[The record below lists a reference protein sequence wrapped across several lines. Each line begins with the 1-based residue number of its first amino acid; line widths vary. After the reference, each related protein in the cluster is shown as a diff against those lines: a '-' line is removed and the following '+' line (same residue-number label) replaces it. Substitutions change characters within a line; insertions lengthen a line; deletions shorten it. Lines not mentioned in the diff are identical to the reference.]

1 MDKTK
6 VVTFRI
12 EESKL
17 EKIDQ
22 IVKAHNYYKRSR
34 IIEAGLDMV
43 FVLEEK
49 GLLGRLLSFC
59 PRYDDVTK
67 LEFEVRRKVV
77 R

>member
-1 MDKTK
+1 MEKTK

-12 EESKL
+12 EESML
-17 EKIDQ
+17 QKIDE
-22 IVKAHNYYKRSR
+22 IVKAHRYYKRSNV
-34 IIEAGLDMV
+34 IESGLRMV
-43 FVLEEK
+43 FALEEK
-49 GLLGRLLSFC
+49 GLLGRLLSYH

>member
-1 MDKTK
+1 MEKTK

-22 IVKAHNYYKRSR
+22 IVKAHHYYKRSNV
-34 IIEAGLDMV
+34 IESGLKMV
-43 FVLEEK
+43 FALEEK
-49 GLLGRLLSFC
+49 GLLGRLLSYH
-59 PRYDDVTK
+59 PSYDDVTK
-67 LEFEVRRKVV
+67 LEFEVRRKVL

>member
-1 MDKTK
+1 MEKTK

-22 IVKAHNYYKRSR
+22 IVKAHEYYKRSNV
-34 IIEAGLDMV
+34 IESGLKMV
-43 FVLEEK
+43 FALEEK
-49 GLLGRLLSFC
+49 GLLGRLLSYH
-59 PRYDDVTK
+59 PSYDDVTK
-67 LEFEVRRKVV
+67 LEFEIKRKVF